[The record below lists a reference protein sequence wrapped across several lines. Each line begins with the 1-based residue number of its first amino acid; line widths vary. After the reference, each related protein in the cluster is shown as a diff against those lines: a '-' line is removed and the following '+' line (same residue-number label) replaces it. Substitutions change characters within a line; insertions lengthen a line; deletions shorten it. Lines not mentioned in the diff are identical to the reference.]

1 MSVLR
6 SITKINGKNLKINKE
21 MVQNIQRYI
30 SQLGMM
36 VIAVGLSSYN
46 VALFHLVNHAFYK
59 GLLFL
64 GAGAVIHA
72 LADNQDFRKY
82 GGLIS
87 FLPLTYS
94 VMLIASLSLVA
105 FPFMTGFYSKDFI
118 LESAYGQFHLS
129 SVAVYFIA
137 TIGAMFTTLYSV
149 KVLYLTFLTNANG
162 PLINYKRAHEGDV
175 FMSLPLI
182 ILAVFSIF
190 FGYITKDMFIGMAS
204 GFFSDNSLFTHPLH
218 EIMLETEFAVP
229 TLFKLLPFFLT
240 VTLSALS
247 LTLSEFLCKSLIY
260 FKLTRMGYNIFS
272 FFNQRLL
279 IELFYNKYITCFIL
293 NLGGQTT
300 KVLDK
305 GSIEL
310 LGPYGLEKGLLR
322 LSKSLSSLDTG
333 VITSYALFILIGL
346 ILYILIPYISLIEI
360 SILLCIISGLLSI
373 AVNMFSLSIWNNIQQ
388 PHLSVSLL
396 IQSNL
401 FRFLVGKLNLNRM
414 LRKPTNSS
422 RPDFSIFN
430 FKGIPPHFERIVLK
444 GKDAVNF
451 ISLRNTLEKE
461 LGDRVFNKVKI
472 KLVFGIIDDNWT
484 GLIAKH
490 HGSVSS
496 KYARDYLFSA
506 VFKRFT
512 RNEEGIEFIFSPSAV
527 YALVNMIEGA
537 ISYQSKVPENVH
549 ICIIFWDSDGLN
561 GIVNYNDDATFN
573 KHASQHIKAD
583 DSKARSCNFVDHV
596 ISLWPTPRRWPAYD
610 SYLFSSKYNNVIG
623 KRFYSVHPYYNYFES
638 GPWSLFQFKCIPD
651 HSYYLFLPGFEAI
664 NPAILKDK
672 LENILVGASFAS
684 NKKAKIRL
692 VFGVIHVSPREI
704 NRCLLDQASYTDR
717 SNSITKLLQENVCL
731 EDVGIEFIFS
741 PEVVQALAKVINI
754 VVLYQGKIPQNVH
767 IIIDFWALED
777 DDCNNDDDDD
787 DH

>member
-1 MSVLR
+1 
-6 SITKINGKNLKINKE
+6 
-21 MVQNIQRYI
+21 
-30 SQLGMM
+30 MM

-72 LADNQDFRKY
+72 VADNQDFRKY

-118 LESAYGQFHLS
+118 LESAYGQFNLS

-240 VTLSALS
+240 VILSALS
-247 LTLSEFLCKSLIY
+247 LTLFEFLCKSLTY

-373 AVNMFSLSIWNNIQQ
+373 AVNMFSLSICNNIQQ

-401 FRFLVGKLNLNRM
+401 FRFLIGKLNFNRM

-430 FKGIPPHFERIVLK
+430 FKVIPPHFERFILK

-451 ISLRNTLEKE
+451 ISLRDTLEKE

-472 KLVFGIIDDNWT
+472 KLVFGIIDDNST

-490 HGSVSS
+490 SGSVSS

-527 YALVNMIEGA
+527 HALVNMIEGA

-549 ICIIFWDSDGLN
+549 ICIIFWDSDDLN

-596 ISLWPTPRRWPAYD
+596 ISLSPTPRRWPAYD

-623 KRFYSVHPYYNYFES
+623 KRFYSAHPYYNYFET
-638 GPWSLFQFKCIPD
+638 GPWSLFHFKCVPD
-651 HSYYLFLPGFEAI
+651 HSYYLFLPAFEAI
-664 NPAILKDK
+664 NPAIIRDR

-692 VFGVIHVSPREI
+692 VFGVIDVTPREI
-704 NRCLLDQASYTDR
+704 NRCLLDQASYTNSANYFYKVR
-717 SNSITKLLQENVCL
+717 KSITKLLRGNVCF

-741 PEVVQALAKVINI
+741 PKVVQALARVIHL
-754 VVLYQGKIPQNVH
+754 VVLCQGKRPPNVH
-767 IIIDFWALED
+767 IILAFWALED